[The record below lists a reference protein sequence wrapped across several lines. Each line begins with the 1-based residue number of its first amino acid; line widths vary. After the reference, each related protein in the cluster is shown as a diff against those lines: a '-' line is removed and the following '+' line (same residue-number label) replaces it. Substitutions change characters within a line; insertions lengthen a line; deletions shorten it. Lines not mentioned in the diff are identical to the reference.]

1 MSATVLMSES
11 LSSEGSTDNGYL
23 RIKPGAFM
31 KTKLKRRW
39 FISRSRPRTF
49 A

>member
-23 RIKPGAFM
+23 RIKRGAIYENKIEAPM
-31 KTKLKRRW
+31 
-39 FISRSRPRTF
+39 IYF
-49 A
+49 AIQTTNFR